1 MKKFYNFLALLFQ
14 MASKLPRPQ
23 LRGLFGDY
31 IRKRM
36 AAIFS
41 VSLVSTLP
49 VYYYGVNQ
57 IKHKHLD
64 FFSRTDPY
72 VLQEQLIKDGAYY
85 IVTPEGT
92 VTWDEE

>member
-1 MKKFYNFLALLFQ
+1 
-14 MASKLPRPQ
+14 
-23 LRGLFGDY
+23 
-31 IRKRM
+31 M

-92 VTWDEE
+92 VTWDEEWESGDVKAVGVMLCYKWERTVFQIHMLNKL

>member
-1 MKKFYNFLALLFQ
+1 MHPFLFKEHKFYTWSFLSPSYQVQRYHAIMIDLFPLHLLVH
-14 MASKLPRPQ
+14 
-23 LRGLFGDY
+23 
-31 IRKRM
+31 
-36 AAIFS
+36 
-41 VSLVSTLP
+41 VSDFLILLCVLS
-49 VYYYGVNQ
+49 
-57 IKHKHLD
+57 

>member
-1 MKKFYNFLALLFQ
+1 MHPFLFKEHKFYTWSFLSPSYQVQRYHAINMIDLFSLHLQVDVSNFPHFT
-14 MASKLPRPQ
+14 KC
-23 LRGLFGDY
+23 
-31 IRKRM
+31 
-36 AAIFS
+36 
-41 VSLVSTLP
+41 VV
-49 VYYYGVNQ
+49 
-57 IKHKHLD
+57 